1 MNIILNSYC
10 NLTCNYCFADE
21 YMEETV
27 KTPGKS
33 MEFDFFLDQL
43 LPKIRSH
50 PVINFMGGEPTL
62 HPRFNEIF
70 NQSLSAVNPYTSL
83 NVFTNGLMPEKVLDL
98 MVKTASIDGSVK
110 RNVYFSILLNW
121 QTLENISEK
130 NHQRCKQVAEQLL
143 KTNGYSVTFS
153 INLYSKTQDLLTQ
166 CAEIDAIYQKVGLPK
181 DQKYKIRVSPAF
193 PIVGEANN
201 IYLPIRD
208 FPKVGRSML
217 KILKQ
222 FPQLCFRFDCSFP
235 PCFLDEIEEEEYPLA
250 ERIYFHGSKQLPGLT
265 EWKDQDLYFG
275 CADGS
280 PMDIDAKG
288 DCFNCFP
295 FHNLKLAN
303 IENFKEVNSIAL
315 AKMGSKFLTTVFEAT
330 EAKEPC
336 RSCPHYMVRC
346 SSGCFAYNFVD
357 PENGNAEMAVE
368 LEGAVTES
376 DPYGIRSQP

>member
-1 MNIILNSYC
+1 
-10 NLTCNYCFADE
+10 
-21 YMEETV
+21 MEETV

-43 LPKIRSH
+43 LPKIRSS

-62 HPRFNEIF
+62 HPRFDEIF
-70 NQSLSAVNPYTSL
+70 SQTLSTVNPYTSL

-98 MVKTASIDGSVK
+98 MVKTARVDGSVK
-110 RNVYFSILLNW
+110 RNIYFSILLNW
-121 QTLENISEK
+121 QTLENISAK
-130 NHQRCKQVAEQLL
+130 NHQRCKQVAERLM

-166 CAEIDAIYQKVGLPK
+166 CTEIDAIYQKVGLPR

-250 ERIYFHGSKQLPGLT
+250 ERIYFHGDTQLPNLT

-280 PMDIDAKG
+280 PMDIDGKG

-303 IENFKEVNSIAL
+303 IKSFKEVNSIAL
-315 AKMGSKFLTTVFEAT
+315 AKMGAKFLTTVFEAT
-330 EAKEPC
+330 EVKEPC
-336 RSCPHYMVRC
+336 KSCPHYMVRC

-357 PENGNAEMAVE
+357 PENGNAVMPVE
-368 LEGAVTES
+368 LEGAVKES
-376 DPYGIRSQP
+376 GPYGIRSQP